1 MLISPAAGP
10 EYSSSTAFDE
20 PYKRKPFQ
28 FNYVAGF
35 SYDGFTYFITFQEE
49 DFYSNIFVSKMN
61 RVCQTSPTF
70 DSYTEITLQCQGSD
84 GSVYKM
90 VQAAHIGPAGQDL
103 AVSLGLNA
111 EDMVLY
117 AVFAKN
123 EGADGTSDVPI
134 DQSALCV
141 YKMSDILNAF
151 KEAVRGCI
159 KDGDEY
165 SVKYLEGSICPAL
178 SVSMSMVNF
187 AQFKPSLQVRTF
199 VIDQKDNFYL
209 LFKLSCTLRGFFQTI
224 NLN

>member
-1 MLISPAAGP
+1 MGGEDSAYCQVAKAFRLYKYKDGYRAIPPVSRRILSTDGLLISPAPYPG
-10 EYSSSTAFDE
+10 SSSSVALGFS
-20 PYKRKPFQ
+20 YNRNPFPIT
-28 FNYVAGF
+28 YVAGF
-35 SYDGFTYFITFQEE
+35 SYDGFTYFITYQTE
-49 DFYSNIFVSKMN
+49 DVGSSVFVSKMN

-84 GSVYKM
+84 GSVYSL

-141 YKMSDILNAF
+141 YKMSDILDAF

-159 KDGDEY
+159 QDGDEY
-165 SVKYLEGSICPAL
+165 SVQYLEGSICSTFP
-178 SVSMSMVNF
+178 VS
-187 AQFKPSLQVRTF
+187 
-199 VIDQKDNFYL
+199 
-209 LFKLSCTLRGFFQTI
+209 I
-224 NLN
+224 NNDHL